1 MDKYRNIIIAGK
13 SYNYDALRR
22 LMIRLLDEEIG
33 NTTWEDILSMDNE
46 EVVDSFLARVEME
59 PPEPEGDGF
68 YHNET
73 DSNK

>member
-33 NTTWEDILSMDNE
+33 NMPFE
-46 EVVDSFLARVEME
+46 EYIKANNTEIVDDFIMRVENE
-59 PPEPEGDGF
+59 PEPEGDG
-68 YHNET
+68 YYWNET
-73 DSNK
+73 DPNK